1 MGLNYFKDKMFDL
14 LNDAD
19 NMGIMDIALN
29 DREDK
34 ILVQLTD
41 GSTFVLE
48 CRQLTPTQKKKNMG
62 RARVCWMLNQHTK

>member
-1 MGLNYFKDKMFDL
+1 
-14 LNDAD
+14 
-19 NMGIMDIALN
+19 MGIMDIELN

-62 RARVCWMLNQHTK
+62 GARVCWMLNQHTK